1 MEVTLDVM
9 CHGADGIK
17 LLIHAGQATTDAL
30 FSGETAGLVNIVTAT
45 VPEKQIRGLEWNRN
59 LCNTE

>member
-45 VPEKQIRGLEWNRN
+45 VPEKQIKGLE
-59 LCNTE
+59 